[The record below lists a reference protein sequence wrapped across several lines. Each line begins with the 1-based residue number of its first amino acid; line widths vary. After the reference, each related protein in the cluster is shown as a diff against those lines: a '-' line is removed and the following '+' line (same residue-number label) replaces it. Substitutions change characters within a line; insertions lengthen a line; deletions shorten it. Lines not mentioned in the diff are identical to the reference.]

1 MASFEALLHGQ
12 TGMALR
18 EMTGHPKYEQL
29 RDFVVQQIES
39 GELPAGEALPPEAR
53 ISESLGIARSTV
65 RQAFSTLEREGLIRR
80 IHGKGTFIHEHA
92 RQRLQKG
99 QDLFALI
106 IPETAAGFYPSLQMS
121 FEEAAAGFH
130 NQVII
135 CNSNNEIDKQG
146 NSILQLMDLNVAGVA
161 IVPTTNPPT
170 PPFHVRQLRER
181 GIPVVCCSR
190 PIEGVQAPLLAI
202 PFEEVGSEAGK
213 LIREAGHQSVAFLT
227 GSESLA
233 GNAYEIGFRQALGPR
248 VHVESYF
255 GSTHNPDVTIQEAEL
270 SAELERLFALD
281 NPPTAIFAT
290 FDSLAE
296 LAFVLLSR
304 LGLRV
309 PEDVSLVGFG
319 GSRRQGALISR
330 LTSITVDE
338 MQMGRDAIGLLEQM
352 RTGVLPLAC
361 HEVRKMPLGV
371 SAGRTLAPPKPK
383 TEPTVRF
390 K

>member
-1 MASFEALLHGQ
+1 MASFEALIQGP
-12 TGMALR
+12 TGIALR
-18 EMTGHPKYEQL
+18 DSSGQPKYEQL
-29 RDFVVQQIES
+29 RDFVAQQIEQ
-39 GELPAGEALPPEAR
+39 GQLPAGEALPPEAR
-53 ISESLGIARSTV
+53 ISETLGIARSTV
-65 RQAFSTLEREGLIRR
+65 RQALSTLEREGLIRR
-80 IHGKGTFIHEHA
+80 IHGKGTFIHEQA

-106 IPETAAGFYPSLQMS
+106 IPETSAGFYPSLQMS

-170 PPFHVRQLRER
+170 PAFHVRQLRER

-190 PIEGVQAPLLAI
+190 PIEGVQAPLLSI

-213 LIREAGHQSVAFLT
+213 LIREAGHQHVLFLT
-227 GSESLA
+227 GTKSDA
-233 GNAYEIGFRQALGPR
+233 GTAYEIGFRQALGPR
-248 VHVESYF
+248 VQVETYY
-255 GSTHNPDVTIQEAEL
+255 GTNPNPDVTIQEAEL
-270 SAELERLFALD
+270 AAELERQFAQPA
-281 NPPTAIFAT
+281 PPTAIFAS

-319 GSRRQGALISR
+319 GSRRQGALTSR

-338 MQMGRDAIGLLEQM
+338 AKMGHEAIELLEQM
-352 RTGVLPLAC
+352 RAGALPLTC
-361 HEVRKMPLGV
+361 HEVRMMPLGV
-371 SAGRTLAPPKPK
+371 SEGRTLSHPKK
-383 TEPTVRF
+383 KSELLT
-390 K
+390 